1 MKAPLAEEDNLN
13 SAAQSTRWALLGVVA
28 VLVPTEAHA
37 YIDPGTGSYVVQAI
51 VAAVAGGAMALRM
64 YWDRVKAF
72 LRGGASED
80 DAPPDSVE
88 RGPADE

>member
-1 MKAPLAEEDNLN
+1 MN
-13 SAAQSTRWALLGVVA
+13 SAARSIRWALLGVVA
-28 VLVPTEAHA
+28 VLVPTEAYA

-51 VAAVAGGAMALRM
+51 VAAVAGGAMAMRM

-72 LRGGASED
+72 LRGEASED
-80 DAPPDSVE
+80 DVDPGNVE

>member
-1 MKAPLAEEDNLN
+1 M
-13 SAAQSTRWALLGVVA
+13 RWAVAGVVGA
-28 VLVPTEAHA
+28 LIPTDAYA

-51 VAAVAGGAMALRM
+51 VAAVAGGAMAMRM

-72 LRGGASED
+72 LRGEASEND
-80 DAPPDSVE
+80 TEPGSAE